1 MCWCYVDI
9 IRYTT
14 TIWEQTCGCRL
25 LNIFRFHVLNNIS
38 RVLDWCSLN
47 KKTWKCQALIGLW
60 FCTRTYMSW
69 TTDGVFTWGPQWQRI
84 LVVPFIFFNVL
95 TPYYQND
102 NEWGYLHEYM
112 VLNNRDVILN
122 VIYHGHTISCV
133 VFHVKFIATWIFTRG
148 PLVNGYCHHL
158 RLCVCIYVDLL
169 SGAVHSIFG

>member
-1 MCWCYVDI
+1 M
-9 IRYTT
+9 RYTI
-14 TIWEQTCGCRL
+14 TIWEQTCGCRF
-25 LNIFRFHVLNNIS
+25 NILRFHVLNNIS

-47 KKTWKCQALIGLW
+47 NKTCKCQALIGLW

-112 VLNNRDVILN
+112 VLNKPRCHFKRDISRPHHIMCCISCKIYRDVDFYSRPIGQRVLSSPAS
-122 VIYHGHTISCV
+122 VRVYLC
-133 VFHVKFIATWIFTRG
+133 G
-148 PLVNGYCHHL
+148 P
-158 RLCVCIYVDLL
+158 
-169 SGAVHSIFG
+169 S